1 MSDAVTAR
9 AGPTPSRQAPAWYR
23 SLYWRVA
30 LGTLGLIVVL
40 LAVQAGLVLWVVG
53 QSDRS
58 VLARPP
64 IGLAR
69 LVASDLGA
77 ALEAEP
83 GADPEAL
90 LRDSFGRVPQ
100 DVFVVFT
107 DGRVVTN
114 RRFSVPEPAL
124 SAARRVLGRR
134 RHRCRSR
141 GRHGVRWSLPR

>member
-1 MSDAVTAR
+1 M
-9 AGPTPSRQAPAWYR
+9 
-23 SLYWRVA
+23 
-30 LGTLGLIVVL
+30 
-40 LAVQAGLVLWVVG
+40 LWVVG

-100 DVFVVFT
+100 NVFVVFT
-107 DGRVVTN
+107 DGRVVTQ
-114 RRFSVPEPAL
+114 PAL
-124 SAARRVLGRR
+124 LRAGARVVGRAAGARV
-134 RHRCRSR
+134 R
-141 GRHGVRWSLPR
+141 G